1 MARPP
6 EKVSRGRRAKMPVSD
21 HVSIAMPA
29 RRMPA
34 RKRNRSCL
42 KVIAPALEQRI
53 VGISHGFGLAAS
65 DHDLEINR
73 LQTVVLIAMDDPRRA
88 GDAFPGAEPARDLA
102 AVFILDKD
110 VEMAL
115 QDKEDF
121 FDFMGVRGIA
131 LAGRHEHDGQREIA
145 GRDRRRIAVFSR
157 APGADEAVLRALEAL
172 DLRIF
177 ERSPIRLAVGKTR
190 DIALHDRIDRY
201 AFEFLRARV
210 SRRSHVNLLRKS
222 KTYQCCPAAKIYFL
236 LTV

>member
-1 MARPP
+1 
-6 EKVSRGRRAKMPVSD
+6 
-21 HVSIAMPA
+21 MPA

-65 DHDLEINR
+65 DHDLEIDR

-88 GDAFPGAEPARDLA
+88 GNAFPGAEPARDLA

-121 FDFMGVRGIA
+121 FDFMGVRGMMDSVKLPAGIDDVSPCFPEPPAPMKRCCARLKPSIFASSNAAQSA
-131 LAGRHEHDGQREIA
+131 LRSAK
-145 GRDRRRIAVFSR
+145 R
-157 APGADEAVLRALEAL
+157 A
-172 DLRIF
+172 
-177 ERSPIRLAVGKTR
+177 T
-190 DIALHDRIDRY
+190 
-201 AFEFLRARV
+201 
-210 SRRSHVNLLRKS
+210 
-222 KTYQCCPAAKIYFL
+222 
-236 LTV
+236 